1 MELVLGDGTY
11 DAIVVEVAE
20 GDDGSVAVELAIAAG
35 EHRGEV
41 VRVVDRRPG
50 DAVGEPLD
58 LLGLPAT
65 LTVEGGEP
73 SVTFDAGA

>member
-1 MELVLGDGTY
+1 MLEVVLGDGTY
-11 DAIVVEVAE
+11 DAIVVDVAE

-35 EHRGEV
+35 EHRGDV
-41 VRVVDRRPG
+41 VRVVDRRPDLG
-50 DAVGEPLD
+50 AAPLD

-73 SVTFDAGA
+73 SVTFEADA

>member
-1 MELVLGDGTY
+1 MEVVLGDGVY
-11 DAIVVEVAE
+11 DAMVVDVSV

-50 DAVGEPLD
+50 DAIGEPLD

-65 LTVEGGEP
+65 LTVAGGEP
-73 SVTFDAGA
+73 SVTFDAET

>member
-1 MELVLGDGTY
+1 MLEVVLRDGNY
-11 DAIVVEVAE
+11 DAIVVDVAE

-35 EHRGEV
+35 EHRGDV
-41 VRVVDRRPG
+41 VRVVDRRPDLG
-50 DAVGEPLD
+50 DEPLD

-73 SVTFDAGA
+73 SVVFDTDA

>member
-11 DAIVVEVAE
+11 DAIVVEVAA

-41 VRVVDRRPG
+41 VRVVDRRPDVG
-50 DAVGEPLD
+50 DEPLD

-73 SVTFDAGA
+73 SVTFDTGA

>member
-1 MELVLGDGTY
+1 MGAVLGDGTY
-11 DAIVVEVAE
+11 DAIVVDVTE

-35 EHRGEV
+35 EHRGDV
-41 VRVVDRRPG
+41 VRVVDRRPDLG
-50 DAVGEPLD
+50 AAPLD

-73 SVTFDAGA
+73 SVTFEGGA